1 MTELLEQGYQYTSV
15 CSHRSAIS
23 ASHEGIDGKNIG
35 ENLQVSSLI
44 TGIFNQRP
52 PQPKYTYICDVQI
65 GITVNKETFTWK

>member
-52 PQPKYTYICDVQI
+52 PQPKYTCIWDVQI
-65 GITVNKETFTWK
+65 RITVIKETFTWQ